1 MEEDGAVRDSS
12 SPILAQS
19 GFTLRSDSEHS
30 GKDQRRSDGGR
41 EGLGK
46 QDMGMWL
53 LGTTGGRQIQELL
66 RVESLC

>member
-30 GKDQRRSDGGR
+30 GKEQRLNNRGK

-46 QDMGMWL
+46 
-53 LGTTGGRQIQELL
+53 GRFGHVVALALEEED
-66 RVESLC
+66 RDSGDVRC